1 MTYEV
6 YFTMGN
12 GVVCCVGINSLE
24 DVRQG
29 FWITR
34 NYELSEHPETDKF
47 WIPPYGIL
55 FVEKMK

>member
-6 YFTMGN
+6 FFTMGD
-12 GVVCCVGINSLE
+12 GSTGCVGINSLE

-34 NYELSEHPETDKF
+34 NYELSECPATDKF
-47 WIPPYGIL
+47 WIPPHGIL